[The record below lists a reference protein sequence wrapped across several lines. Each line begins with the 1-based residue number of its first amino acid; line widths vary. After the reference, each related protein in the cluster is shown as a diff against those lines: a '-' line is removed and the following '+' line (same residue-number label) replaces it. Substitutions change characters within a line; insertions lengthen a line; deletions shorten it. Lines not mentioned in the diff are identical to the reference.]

1 MEERPDRL
9 DVLEVIPVRHV
20 FQRENGRATYRRTY
34 CQWHRTEFRTGAVDQ
49 ADRAGLKEAQRL
61 EDQRLTVQDRVGG
74 GRIELTGMLRRCF
87 VSLVHRRSG
96 HNLVSRYSTHLDIQ
110 NMSREIIKPPIELLP
125 AHRTISPT
133 SHLSGS

>member
-1 MEERPDRL
+1 
-9 DVLEVIPVRHV
+9 
-20 FQRENGRATYRRTY
+20 
-34 CQWHRTEFRTGAVDQ
+34 
-49 ADRAGLKEAQRL
+49 
-61 EDQRLTVQDRVGG
+61 
-74 GRIELTGMLRRCF
+74 MLRRCF

-133 SHLSGS
+133 SHHISQRFVDRTTDAHTPLIPCDPPTPQARWRSLVAPSAS